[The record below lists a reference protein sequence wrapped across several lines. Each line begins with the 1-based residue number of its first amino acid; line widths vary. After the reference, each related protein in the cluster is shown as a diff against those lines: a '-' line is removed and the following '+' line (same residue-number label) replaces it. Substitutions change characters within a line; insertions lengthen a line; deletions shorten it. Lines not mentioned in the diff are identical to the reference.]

1 MFFSECPSAPIQL
14 SGNGSF
20 RSLNYPLK
28 NYPSKRNCFWIIT
41 APPERRVKVEI
52 ADFHM
57 GNCDDCSADIC
68 SRLEFYDGPT
78 ADSPSLGRLCTNSLL
93 TAKISSGHQM
103 FVKFYSSFSPD
114 RGFLA
119 EYFETD
125 EVAPSATSTTQPP
138 LPSSTISLSSPSP
151 SPSLSPS
158 SSPSPSS
165 LPSSSL
171 SPSSSSSPSSSLSPS
186 SLPSS
191 SPSSAPSPSPK
202 TPEIGKYLVQLI

>member
-20 RSLNYPLK
+20 SSLNYPLT
-28 NYPSKRNCFWIIT
+28 NYPSRRNCFWIVT
-41 APPERRVKVEI
+41 APPEKRVKVKI

-57 GNCDDCSADIC
+57 GNCDDCSADFC

-125 EVAPSATSTTQPP
+125 EVAASAASTTRPP
-138 LPSSTISLSSPSP
+138 LPSSTILLSSPSP
-151 SPSLSPS
+151 SPS
-158 SSPSPSS
+158 
-165 LPSSSL
+165 
-171 SPSSSSSPSSSLSPS
+171 SPSSSLS
-186 SLPSS
+186 S
-191 SPSSAPSPSPK
+191 SPSSPSPSPK
-202 TPEIGKYLVQLI
+202 TPEIGKYSVQLI

>member
-1 MFFSECPSAPIQL
+1 MFFSECPSFPIQL

-20 RSLNYPLK
+20 SSLNYPLT
-28 NYPSKRNCFWIIT
+28 NYPSGRNCSWNIT
-41 APPERRVKVEI
+41 APPEKRVKVKI
-52 ADFHM
+52 ADFQM

-125 EVAPSATSTTQPP
+125 EIAPSATSTTHPP
-138 LPSSTISLSSPSP
+138 LPSSTLSLSSPSP
-151 SPSLSPS
+151 SPS
-158 SSPSPSS
+158 PSPS
-165 LPSSSL
+165 
-171 SPSSSSSPSSSLSPS
+171 SSSSSPSSS
-186 SLPSS
+186 
-191 SPSSAPSPSPK
+191 PSPSPK
-202 TPEIGKYLVQLI
+202 TPEIGKYSVQLI